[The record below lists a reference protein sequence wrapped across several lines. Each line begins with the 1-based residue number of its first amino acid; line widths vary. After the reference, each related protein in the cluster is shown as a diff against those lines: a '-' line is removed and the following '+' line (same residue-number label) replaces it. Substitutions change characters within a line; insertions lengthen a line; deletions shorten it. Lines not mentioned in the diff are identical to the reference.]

1 MHGDET
7 QTTQEG
13 VYIVFLFSENL
24 RKIYIT
30 LAQGV
35 TKTSQESIVAN
46 RDLIR
51 STLNFDSELLKEYNE
66 LNIKNPQYNNS
77 AIYSNEWPVNDNEK
91 GLKMIN
97 KFKEAYEEYTKFAQ
111 NIFRRYY

>member
-97 KFKEAYEEYTKFAQ
+97 KFKEAYDLRKRKPRQ
-111 NIFRRYY
+111 

>member
-1 MHGDET
+1 M
-7 QTTQEG
+7 
-13 VYIVFLFSENL
+13 VRSVFLFSENL

-77 AIYSNEWPVNDNEK
+77 AIYKTDDTIEIDGNDFLLGVMTHKNIK
-91 GLKMIN
+91 
-97 KFKEAYEEYTKFAQ
+97 TFAPMHDKVG
-111 NIFRRYY
+111 FMK